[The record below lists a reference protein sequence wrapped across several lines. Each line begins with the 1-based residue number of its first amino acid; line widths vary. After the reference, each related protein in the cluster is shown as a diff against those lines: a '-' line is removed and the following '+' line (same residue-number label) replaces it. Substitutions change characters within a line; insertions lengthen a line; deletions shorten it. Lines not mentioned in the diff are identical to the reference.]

1 MAFEKDHLYQNVRDI
16 LQNISKKEGFMKPQ
30 IEYSGKMG
38 KGQGFMGD
46 VFYVNITDENSNK
59 NLNLVIKQ
67 STTSEYV
74 RKHFPVKV
82 ICFNESYFYRQIW
95 PTFVELQLNHLQSMI
110 FDNVAK
116 CYETDLEE
124 GKESFVLEN
133 LNAKGYFV
141 LKKGQFFDRAQ
152 AESVLRKYGQF
163 HGLSF
168 AYKSKLFE
176 KFQTLSKELIPCWK
190 MMSEADLFK
199 FVMEKGLKDCLI
211 YLDSVKQKNIIK
223 KLEGI
228 LENVVQIF
236 QNSTTYRG
244 KYGVI
249 VQGDCWS
256 NNILFKYEDSSKLED
271 LKLIDFQMSNVS
283 TVVNDLSYCLYAGG
297 TKEIFDD
304 FDRYLRIYHDSLAD
318 TCSRFDC
325 KDFIS
330 FENLKTEWK
339 EYSKFGFI
347 LGLSLIRSKLS
358 EDMDQEEMA
367 QMSNTNDDQEKV
379 PNENSEKIKQKCLE
393 LVLHMYENDFL

>member
-1 MAFEKDHLYQNVRDI
+1 MTSEKNHLYQNVRDI
-16 LQNISKKEGFMKPQ
+16 LQKISQQEGFIKPQ
-30 IEYSGKMG
+30 IECSGKIG

-46 VFYVNITDENSNK
+46 VFYVNITDENSSRHLK
-59 NLNLVIKQ
+59 LVVKQ
-67 STTSEYV
+67 STSSEYV
-74 RKHFPVKV
+74 RKNFPVKV
-82 ICFNESYFYRQIW
+82 ICFNESYFYKQIW
-95 PTFVELQLNHLQSMI
+95 PKFVELQLNHLQSII
-110 FDNVAK
+110 FNNIAK
-116 CYETDLEE
+116 CYETDLDE

-133 LNAKGYFV
+133 LNAMGYFV
-141 LKKGQFFDRAQ
+141 LKKDQFFDRNQ
-152 AESVLRKYGQF
+152 VESVLKKYGQF

-168 AYKSKLFE
+168 AYKSKHFE
-176 KFQTLSKELIPCWK
+176 EFQTLSKELIPCWK
-190 MMSEADLFK
+190 MMSEAELFK
-199 FVMEKGLKDCLI
+199 FVMEKGLKDCLT
-211 YLDSVKQKNIIK
+211 YLDYKKQRNIIT

-228 LENVVQIF
+228 LENVVQVF

-256 NNILFKYEDSSKLED
+256 NNVLFKCKENSKLED

-304 FDRYLRIYHDSLAD
+304 LDRYLRIYHESLVD

-347 LGLSLIRSKLS
+347 LGLSLIRTKLS

-367 QMSNTNDDQEKV
+367 QMSKTEEDQEKV

-393 LVLHMYENDFL
+393 LVLHMYENGFL